1 MICLQVVYLF
11 LEDFRPEILAD
22 KLDCLKMVTEAW
34 PLHCIPL
41 RELMADLITDSL
53 DATSGELRLGG
64 VETITVRRNHL
75 YH

>member
-34 PLHCIPL
+34 PLHCIPNKIKIH
-41 RELMADLITDSL
+41 RE
-53 DATSGELRLGG
+53 GC
-64 VETITVRRNHL
+64 NCL
-75 YH
+75 YNYKMHRPSS